1 MSIGAYARRER
12 KFKQLERDFKREG
25 RTRAVHKKRKGVLQA
40 QEA

>member
-1 MSIGAYARRER
+1 MSIDAYLRRER

-25 RTRAVHKKRKGVLQA
+25 RTRAVLQA